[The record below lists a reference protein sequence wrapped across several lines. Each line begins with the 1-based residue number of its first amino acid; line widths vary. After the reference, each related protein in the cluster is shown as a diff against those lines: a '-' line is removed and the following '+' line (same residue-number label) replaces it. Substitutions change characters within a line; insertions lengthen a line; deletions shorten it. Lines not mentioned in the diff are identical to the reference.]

1 MARKVGRREGA
12 EGMRGESG
20 IKKGGSSVSLI
31 PRRMRG
37 VGGLDGLFVNFERTI
52 TADRLEVEEE
62 EQVDHRHGSG
72 DVGIGLEG
80 LAVAHLIRHDDGLLG
95 WGATFF
101 SGLGGA
107 KFFGI

>member
-1 MARKVGRREGA
+1 MAGRREGA
-12 EGMRGESG
+12 EGMWGEGG

-31 PRRMRG
+31 PRRIARSG
-37 VGGLDGLFVNFERTI
+37 WLDGLFVNLERTI

-80 LAVAHLIRHDDGLLG
+80 LAVAHLIRRDDGLLG
-95 WGATFF
+95 GGAAFF
-101 SGLGGA
+101 SGFSGA